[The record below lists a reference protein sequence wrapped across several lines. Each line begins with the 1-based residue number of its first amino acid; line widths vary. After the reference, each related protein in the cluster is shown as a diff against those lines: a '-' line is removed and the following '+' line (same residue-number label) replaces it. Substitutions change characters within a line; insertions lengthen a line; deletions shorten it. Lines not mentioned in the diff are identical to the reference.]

1 MIFSKTTTYAIR
13 ILVFMAGE
21 NRKIFSAQYLFDS
34 LAIHNRYMRRVLTR
48 LTNTGFL
55 ISIRGKKGGYA
66 FSRSPGKIFL
76 SEIIEAT
83 EGLSTLEGCIMG
95 ITDCR
100 LSERCTLHYLWEDTR
115 DKILAAFSNT
125 SLLQLV
131 HGSDFD
137 FSS

>member
-1 MIFSKTTTYAIR
+1 MIFSRTTTYAIR
-13 ILVFMAGE
+13 ILIFMAGE
-21 NRKIFSAQYLFDS
+21 NRKIFSAQYLFDN
-34 LAIHNRYMRRVLTR
+34 LAIHNRYMRRILTR

-76 SEIIEAT
+76 SEIIAAT
-83 EGLSTLEGCIMG
+83 EGLNTLEGCIMG

-100 LSERCTLHYLWEDTR
+100 LSERCVLHCLWEDTR
-115 DKILAAFSNT
+115 EKILAAFSNT
-125 SLLQLV
+125 SLLQLI
-131 HGSDFD
+131 HGSEFD